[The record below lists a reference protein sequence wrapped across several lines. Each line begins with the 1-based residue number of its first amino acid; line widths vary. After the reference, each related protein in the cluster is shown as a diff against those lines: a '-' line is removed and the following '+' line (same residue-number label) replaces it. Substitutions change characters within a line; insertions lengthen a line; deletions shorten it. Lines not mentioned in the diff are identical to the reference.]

1 MKCRESYEATSEF
14 TISAA
19 CVWFTWQ
26 PLEDQCA
33 WNFVLDIYRK
43 ICICNIFS
51 RSCQSSNLTKVTC
64 FVLKVLKT
72 PNSPSSLPMVQFLI
86 ISFHSS
92 WRNLVQRR
100 RYKIEWLICTMYI
113 NVKNCFVSHD
123 DILGELLLLDFTI
136 ICKLVLSISGWN
148 LQKEQCRKQR
158 EGERKP
164 CRQWKM
170 SSQPEQVLAWPILGW
185 PCLQFLARQPP
196 QHSWQSAENS

>member
-1 MKCRESYEATSEF
+1 MKCRESYEATWEF

-33 WNFVLDIYRK
+33 WNCCVIIAKYVFATFSHVLA
-43 ICICNIFS
+43 
-51 RSCQSSNLTKVTC
+51 CQVTC

-123 DILGELLLLDFTI
+123 DILGELLVLDFTI

-148 LQKEQCRKQR
+148 LQKEECRKQR

-185 PCLQFLARQPP
+185 PCLQFLAHQPP

>member
-1 MKCRESYEATSEF
+1 MKCRGSYEATWEF

-92 WRNLVQRR
+92 WRNLVQQR
-100 RYKIEWLICTMYI
+100 RYKIKMEWLICTSM
-113 NVKNCFVSHD
+113 
-123 DILGELLLLDFTI
+123 
-136 ICKLVLSISGWN
+136 CKIVLSHMTTSSASFLSWISPSYANLFSPSPAGTCRRRNVGNRERERENLVDSEKCLHSLSKSWHGW
-148 LQKEQCRKQR
+148 
-158 EGERKP
+158 
-164 CRQWKM
+164 
-170 SSQPEQVLAWPILGW
+170 
-185 PCLQFLARQPP
+185 F
-196 QHSWQSAENS
+196 